1 MPTACVFV
9 QARCTQ
15 CISADPSPPSGLRW
29 EGSYYYERF
38 LPFGLRSS
46 PAVFDSVATAVNWIM
61 QHEFAIDHRLHYLD
75 DFLDISTGLA
85 AANQQ
90 LTTPPPGIH
99 VSRHSSLLHPSSR
112 AITIIDLGIFLDCG
126 YQRTSCPRSVR
137 YSWLLSASAA
147 SASVNSSPSW
157 GSSLLLPESSFLD
170 THSCVNYDQRA
181 LNCIC
186 VCECGA

>member
-9 QARCTQ
+9 QARRTQ

-90 LTTPPPGIH
+90 LTIPLRAFTYLGTPLCSIPA
-99 VSRHSSLLHPSSR
+99 RR
-112 AITIIDLGIFLDCG
+112 AITIIDLPWYFPRLRLPEDKLSEIRALLMATINERSIG
-126 YQRTSCPRSVR
+126 QRQ
-137 YSWLLSASAA
+137 LE
-147 SASVNSSPSW
+147 
-157 GSSLLLPESSFLD
+157 SLLGKLTFAARVIVPGHTFMREL
-170 THSCVNYDQRA
+170 
-181 LNCIC
+181 
-186 VCECGA
+186 

>member
-90 LTTPPPGIH
+90 LTIPLRAFTYLGTPLCSIPA
-99 VSRHSSLLHPSSR
+99 RR
-112 AITIIDLGIFLDCG
+112 AITIIDLPWYCPRLRAPRSLATRGQAVRDPCATHG
-126 YQRTSCPRSVR
+126 YYQRAQHRPASTRVPPGEAHFCCPSHRS
-137 YSWLLSASAA
+137 W
-147 SASVNSSPSW
+147 
-157 GSSLLLPESSFLD
+157 
-170 THSCVNYDQRA
+170 THIHA
-181 LNCIC
+181 
-186 VCECGA
+186 